1 MAGPCVLFD
10 TGPLGGG
17 TGFRAPQRIISAETP
32 AEVPAAFAALETA
45 LAEGAWLAGYA
56 SYELG
61 YLGSVQ
67 LRDLMPAE
75 RGMPLLRFGV
85 FDGPEPHTFQDD
97 AFQDEV
103 GAAGLSALTPDWDF
117 AQYEAAFAQVQEFIT
132 AGDIYQANLTFG
144 MEGRFTGTP
153 TALYARLRQ
162 RQQVEHGAFVDLGGP
177 VLLSRSPELFFAL
190 TADGHLTARPMK
202 GTARRGRDAVEDA
215 KLRADLA
222 ASEKNMAEN
231 LMIVDLL
238 RNDISRIAEVGSVEV
253 PKLFEIET
261 YETLHQ
267 MTSRITAQVLP
278 ETRLTDIFNALFPC
292 GSITGAP
299 KIRAMQILRALEPA
313 PRDAYCGAVGWI
325 APSGA
330 MQFNVAIRTATCHAD
345 GRLRLNVGG
354 GVVHDSTAEDE
365 YAEALLKARFA
376 TLP

>member
-1 MAGPCVLFD
+1 MSDPCVLFD
-10 TGPLGGG
+10 TGPLGQG
-17 TGFRAPQRIISAETP
+17 TAFRAPQRTISAQSPED
-32 AEVPAAFAALETA
+32 VPAAFAALEKVQ
-45 LAEGAWLAGYA
+45 AEGAWLAGYA

-61 YLGSVQ
+61 YLGSTK
-67 LRDLMPAE
+67 LCDLMPAK
-75 RGMPLLRFGV
+75 RGLPLLHFGV
-85 FDGPEPHTFQDD
+85 FDEPEPHSFKDD
-97 AFQDEV
+97 V
-103 GAAGLSALTPDWDF
+103 GAASLSALTPDWDF
-117 AQYEAAFAQVQEFIT
+117 AQYEAAFVQVQDFIT

-144 MEGRFTGTP
+144 LEGRYSGTP
-153 TALYARLRQ
+153 AALYARLRQ

-202 GTARRGRDAVEDA
+202 GTARRGQDAVEDA

-261 YETLHQ
+261 YDTLHQ

-278 ETRLTDIFNALFPC
+278 ETRLTNIFHALFPC

-313 PRDAYCGAVGWI
+313 PRDAYCGAVGWV

-365 YAEALLKARFA
+365 YAEALLKTRFA

>member
-61 YLGSVQ
+61 YLGSVK

-97 AFQDEV
+97 VFQDDMGV
-103 GAAGLSALTPDWDF
+103 ASLSALTPDWDF
-117 AQYEAAFAQVQEFIT
+117 AQYKAAFAQVQDFIT

-190 TADGHLTARPMK
+190 NADGHLTARPMK
-202 GTARRGRDAVEDA
+202 GTARRG
-215 KLRADLA
+215 
-222 ASEKNMAEN
+222 M
-231 LMIVDLL
+231 
-238 RNDISRIAEVGSVEV
+238 
-253 PKLFEIET
+253 
-261 YETLHQ
+261 
-267 MTSRITAQVLP
+267 
-278 ETRLTDIFNALFPC
+278 
-292 GSITGAP
+292 
-299 KIRAMQILRALEPA
+299 
-313 PRDAYCGAVGWI
+313 
-325 APSGA
+325 
-330 MQFNVAIRTATCHAD
+330 
-345 GRLRLNVGG
+345 
-354 GVVHDSTAEDE
+354 DSW
-365 YAEALLKARFA
+365 
-376 TLP
+376 

>member
-10 TGPLGGG
+10 TGPLGSG
-17 TGFRAPQRIISAETP
+17 TGFHAPQRIISAQTP
-32 AEVPAAFAALETA
+32 AEVPTAFAALEA
-45 LAEGAWLAGYA
+45 AQAGGAWLAGYA

-61 YLGSVQ
+61 YLGSGK
-67 LRDLMPAE
+67 LRDLMPAD
-75 RGMPLLRFGV
+75 RGLPLLRFGV
-85 FDGPEPHTFQDD
+85 FDAPQPHRFDD
-97 AFQDEV
+97 TTGDAN
-103 GAAGLSALTPDWDF
+103 LSALTPDWDF
-117 AQYEAAFAQVQEFIT
+117 AQYEAAFAQVQDFIT

-144 MEGRFTGTP
+144 MEGRYSGTP
-153 TALYARLRQ
+153 AALYARLRQ
-162 RQQVEHGAFVDLGGP
+162 RQRVEHGAFVDLGGP

-202 GTARRGRDAVEDA
+202 GTARRGRDAHEDA
-215 KLRADLA
+215 KLHADLA

-278 ETRLTDIFNALFPC
+278 GKRLAEIFHALFPC

-299 KIRAMQILRALEPA
+299 KIRAMQILRALEPT

-325 APSGA
+325 APTGA

-376 TLP
+376 TLA

>member
-10 TGPLGGG
+10 TGPLGSG
-17 TGFRAPQRIISAETP
+17 TGFHAPQRIISAQTP
-32 AEVPAAFAALETA
+32 AEVPAAFAALEA
-45 LAEGAWLAGYA
+45 AQAGGAWLAGYA

-61 YLGSVQ
+61 YLGSGK

-75 RGMPLLRFGV
+75 RGLPLLRFGV
-85 FDGPEPHTFQDD
+85 FDAPEAHRFAD
-97 AFQDEV
+97 
-103 GAAGLSALTPDWDF
+103 AAGDASLSELTPDWDF
-117 AQYEAAFAQVQEFIT
+117 AQYEAAFAQVQDFIT

-144 MEGRFTGTP
+144 MEGRYTGTP
-153 TALYARLRQ
+153 AALYARLRQ
-162 RQQVEHGAFVDLGGP
+162 RQKVEHGAFVDLGGP

-190 TADGHLTARPMK
+190 TAEGHLTARPMK
-202 GTARRGRDAVEDA
+202 GTARRGRDAHEDA
-215 KLRADLA
+215 RLRADLA

-267 MTSRITAQVLP
+267 MTSRITARVLP
-278 ETRLTDIFNALFPC
+278 GKRLAEIFHALFPC

-325 APSGA
+325 APTGA

-376 TLP
+376 ALP

>member
-1 MAGPCVLFD
+1 MAGPRVLFD
-10 TGPLGGG
+10 TGPLGHG
-17 TGFRAPQRIISAETP
+17 TAFTAPRRIISADTP
-32 AEVPAAFAALETA
+32 AEVPAAFAALEA
-45 LAEGAWLAGYA
+45 AQESGAWLAGYA

-61 YLGSVQ
+61 YLGSHK
-67 LRDLMPAE
+67 LRELMPAA
-75 RGMPLLRFGV
+75 RGLPLLRFGV
-85 FDGPEPHTFQDD
+85 FDAPEAYGFAED
-97 AFQDEV
+97 AGD
-103 GAAGLSALTPDWDF
+103 ASLSALTPDWDF
-117 AQYEAAFAQVQEFIT
+117 AQYQAAFAEVQDFIS

-144 MEGRFTGTP
+144 MEGRYTGTP
-153 TALYARLRQ
+153 AALYARLRQ
-162 RQQVEHGAFVDLGGP
+162 RQSVAHGAFVDLGGP

-190 TADGHLTARPMK
+190 TAEGQLTARPMK
-202 GTARRGRDAVEDA
+202 GTARRGRDAGEDA
-215 KLRADLA
+215 KLRGELA

-278 ETRLTDIFNALFPC
+278 GKRLTDLFHALFPC

-325 APSGA
+325 APTGA
-330 MQFNVAIRTATCHAD
+330 MQFNVAIRTATCHPE

-376 TLP
+376 TLT

>member
-10 TGPLGGG
+10 NGPLGDG
-17 TGFRAPQRIISAETP
+17 TGFCAPQQIISAQKPE
-32 AEVPAAFAALETA
+32 EVPAAFAALEAAQTR
-45 LAEGAWLAGYA
+45 GAWLAGYA

-61 YLGSVQ
+61 YLGSGK
-67 LRDLMPAE
+67 LRDLMPAG
-75 RGMPLLRFGV
+75 RGLPLLRFGV
-85 FDGPEPHTFQDD
+85 FDAPLPHRFETETGD
-97 AFQDEV
+97 A
-103 GAAGLSALTPDWDF
+103 ALSDLTPDWDF
-117 AQYEAAFAQVQEFIT
+117 AQYEAAFAQVQDFIT

-144 MEGRFTGTP
+144 MEGHFTGTP
-153 TALYARLRQ
+153 AALYARLRE
-162 RQQVEHGAFVDLGGP
+162 RQQVAYGALVDLGGP

-190 TADGHLTARPMK
+190 TEQGHLTARPMK
-202 GTARRGRDAVEDA
+202 GTARRGRDAQEDA

-238 RNDISRIAEVGSVEV
+238 RNDISRIAEVGSVVV

-267 MTSRITAQVLP
+267 MTSRITAQVFP
-278 ETRLTDIFNALFPC
+278 GKRLADIFHALFPC

-325 APSGA
+325 APTGA

-376 TLP
+376 TLA

>member
-1 MAGPCVLFD
+1 MWTKMRIGFDSGP
-10 TGPLGGG
+10 GGRG
-17 TGFRAPQRIISAETP
+17 AIFSRPQRLIEAWQP
-32 AEVPAAFAALETA
+32 GGVPLALAAIDAAR
-45 LAEGAWLAGYA
+45 AEGAWVAGYA

-61 YLGSVQ
+61 YALERR
-67 LRDLMPAE
+67 LTPAMPAP
-75 RGMPLLRFGV
+75 RRLPLLRFGV
-85 FDGPEPHTFQDD
+85 FETEPEPWSPR
-97 AFQDEV
+97 V
-103 GAAGLSALTPDWDF
+103 GPASLGALVPRWTATEHAAALERVR
-117 AQYEAAFAQVQEFIT
+117 AYIA

-153 TALYARLRQ
+153 EALYARLRQ
-162 RQQVEHGAFVDLGGP
+162 RQSVAHGAFVDLGGP

-190 TADGHLTARPMK
+190 TAEGQLTARPMK
-202 GTARRGRDAVEDA
+202 GTARRGRDAAEDA
-215 KLRADLA
+215 KLRDDLA

-278 ETRLTDIFNALFPC
+278 GKRLTDLFHALFPC

-325 APSGA
+325 APTGA
-330 MQFNVAIRTATCHAD
+330 MQFNVAIRTATCHPE

-376 TLP
+376 TLA